1 MIPVA
6 DGHTHTNP
14 VRGLGAARIAERFRE
29 AGGWFMALVALSPWH
44 YGIEF
49 RGFDS
54 YVETIDLLLRECKEV
69 EDRGLRVSCLAGF
82 HPADVDRLI
91 DKYGMKPMSVL
102 DLGLRVVEYE
112 AELCRDGTLDGIG
125 EVGRQHY
132 KTFPTRAI
140 ISQLILERAMELA
153 RDYGCI
159 VHMHLEQEGE
169 TTLGLVDL
177 WASRVGVPDEKK
189 KLFVFHHSKPSLA
202 VRASKLGYSAT
213 VPGTPALMTRV
224 LGSVDPVFILESD
237 HIDDPNRPGAV
248 VYPWVMAETLQKLVE
263 KGRIS
268 PEYAYKINVDNV
280 VKLYGV
286 APP

>member
-1 MIPVA
+1 M
-6 DGHTHTNP
+6 
-14 VRGLGAARIAERFRE
+14 RGLGAAKIAERFRE

-44 YGIEF
+44 YGMEF

-54 YVETIDLLLRECKEV
+54 YAETIDLLLRECKEV
-69 EDRGLRVSCLAGF
+69 EERGIRVACLAGF

-102 DLGLRVVEYE
+102 DLGLRVVEHE
-112 AELCRDGTLDGIG
+112 AKLCREGTLDGIG

-132 KTFPTRAI
+132 KTFPTRAL

-169 TTLGLVDL
+169 TTLGLIDL
-177 WASRVGVPDEKK
+177 WASRIGMPGEAK
-189 KLFVFHHSKPSLA
+189 KLLVFHHSKPSLA
-202 VRASKLGYSAT
+202 VRAHKLGYSAT

-224 LGSVDPVFILESD
+224 LGNVDPVFILESD

-268 PEYAYKINVDNV
+268 REYAYKINVDNV
-280 VKLYGV
+280 VSLYRV
-286 APP
+286 PPP